1 MTDGDTACHTPDPSG
16 WRERIIQAPFY
27 RTIIDRMAAG
37 GRFELVGLP
46 GSLGPVLISSAVR
59 DTSGGLLAIFPE
71 PEEAVAA
78 ALDFTSILGPDHVD
92 LLAPWP
98 FSSYEE
104 LSPSATLSLERLEA
118 LRHLSQLDQNGGI
131 VVTSA
136 PALLLWSAGP
146 RQLQEM
152 DIYLKEGE
160 EHSFDGLVS
169 CLQSM
174 GYERVAMVEG
184 PGEYTVRGGLVDIS
198 PPGGERGLRIEFWG
212 ETIESLREFDFGDQ
226 RTTGGLGRVRVP
238 GVREVPFGE
247 DIIDL
252 ARSGA
257 RTLADEDAVTYTP
270 LGNLIEGAGYRDGL
284 EWFLPLLAR
293 NPSTIAELLPAGV
306 PVAIGEPERVDE
318 VLRRTWSRAEKN
330 HALLE
335 DRGGWLPPE
344 RILAPRGILD
354 TIRASQP
361 GMDITVA
368 ATPGVDSLRTGARPV
383 PSFAGNFDALR
394 AETGKLL
401 QEGIDVIILVE
412 TEEQLRRLEDLLQD
426 DSGQSGHSGTSVRLE
441 TGQLE
446 RGFIWPEAGLAV
458 WPDHEI
464 FSRPRRIRSPRSTG
478 GPPIR
483 SFRRLNYGDLV
494 VHVDHGVGQY
504 KGLRTMTV
512 DGRRTELLE
521 LGYAGGDRLLVPI
534 DQMVRVQ
541 RYVGADEDTAPRLN
555 TIGSGAWE
563 RTVERTKTDLMEM
576 AKDLA
581 HLYAARETAP
591 GKAYPPDDILMEEL
605 EASFPFTETVDQA
618 RAAEEVKQDL
628 ESDRPMDR
636 LICGDVGYG
645 KTEIAIRAALKV
657 IEGGDQVAILVPT
670 TVLAQQHLETFRSRL
685 GSFPVRIEM
694 LSRFRTRNQQKRIL
708 DGLKK
713 GEVDLVI
720 GTHRLL
726 SGDVEF
732 SSLGLIVLDE
742 EHRFGVK
749 AKERLRSIRADVGV
763 LTLTATPIPRTLHMS
778 LNGIRDISI
787 ITTPPEDRLPIHS
800 EVVKFDER
808 LVQEVIER
816 ELGRGGQVFFVHNR
830 VQSIDSAVSLIGR
843 LVPGARIGMAHG
855 QMNERKLE
863 QVMLEFSAGA
873 LDILVSTMIIES
885 GLDLPNVNTLLVNR
899 ADRFGLAQ
907 LYQLRGRV
915 GRSSEKAYAYFL
927 VPPGRSLTRD
937 SRRRLQAVQDYSEL
951 GAGFQLALRDLEIR
965 GAGNL
970 LGAQQHGH
978 IAAVGFDLFTEM
990 LEEAIAEIRGARE
1003 QVWQPPR
1010 LELPVEAFLPEA
1022 YVPLPGLRLEFYR
1035 RASEARTLEEIAR
1048 LQVEIRDRFGPLP
1061 GEVESL
1067 LDISMIRVVGAELG
1081 LDLLVIKGDMLTGR
1095 FRPEW
1100 EPGRAEWEDILERL
1114 GPDSRFSGK
1123 KPLRFERQL
1132 TGTSPAERTRDVRN
1146 ILLTEDEAEY
1156 VTRLVIMDTSKKR
1169 GKHDDRI
1176 R

>member
-1 MTDGDTACHTPDPSG
+1 MTDEDTACHSPDSSG
-16 WRERIIQAPFY
+16 WQERIIRAPFY
-27 RTIIDRMAAG
+27 RTIIDRMASG

-46 GSLGPVLISSAVR
+46 GSLGPVLISLAVR
-59 DTSGGLLAIFPE
+59 DISGGLLAIFPE

-78 ALDFTSILGPDHVD
+78 ALDFTSILGPDNVD
-92 LLAPWP
+92 CLDPWP
-98 FSSYEE
+98 FSPYEE
-104 LSPSATLSLERLEA
+104 LSPSATLSLARLEA
-118 LRHLSQLDQNGGI
+118 LRHLSRLDQDGGI

-136 PALLLWSAGP
+136 PALTLWSAGP

-152 DIYLKEGE
+152 DIHLKDGD
-160 EHSFDGLVS
+160 EHSFDGLVLS
-169 CLQSM
+169 LQNM

-184 PGEYTVRGGLVDIS
+184 PGEYTVRGGLVDVS
-198 PPGGERGLRIEFWG
+198 PPGRRQGLRVEFWG
-212 ETIESLREFDFGDQ
+212 ETIESLREFDFRDQ
-226 RTTGGLGRVRVP
+226 RTTGGLSQVRVP
-238 GVREVPFGE
+238 GVREVPFSGK
-247 DIIDL
+247 ILDL
-252 ARSGA
+252 AISGA
-257 RTLADEDAVTYTP
+257 RTLPDEEAVIHTP
-270 LGNLIEGAGYRDGL
+270 LGNLIEGGGYSDGL
-284 EWFLPLLAR
+284 EWYLPLLAQ
-293 NPSTIAELLPAGV
+293 NPSTIADLLPGGV
-306 PVAIGEPERVDE
+306 QVAIREPERVEE
-318 VLRRTWSRAEKN
+318 VVRRTRQRAEEN

-335 DRGGWLPPE
+335 ERGGWLPPGK
-344 RILAPRGILD
+344 ILAPPDILD
-354 TIRASQP
+354 TLRAAQP
-361 GMDITVA
+361 GIDIAVA
-368 ATPGVDSLRTGARPV
+368 ATPGADTLRTTAMPV
-383 PSFAGNFDALR
+383 PVFTGDFGALR
-394 AETGKLL
+394 RETRKLH
-401 QEGIDVIILVE
+401 QDVMDVTILVE
-412 TEEQLRRLEDLLQD
+412 TEEQMKRLEDLLHD
-426 DSGQSGHSGTSVRLE
+426 DSDRSDHFGTPVHLE
-441 TGQLE
+441 IGQLE
-446 RGFIWPEAGLAV
+446 KGFIWPEAGLAV

-464 FSRPRRIRSPRSTG
+464 FSRPRRIRSPRITP
-478 GPPIR
+478 GPAIR
-483 SFRRLNYGDLV
+483 SFRSLNFGDLV

-512 DGRRTELLE
+512 DGRQTELLE
-521 LGYAGGDRLLVPI
+521 LGYEGGDKLLVPI

-541 RYVGADEDTAPRLN
+541 RYVGADEDAAPRLN
-555 TIGSGAWE
+555 TIGSSAWE
-563 RTVERTKTDLMEM
+563 RTVERTRTDLLEM

-581 HLYAARETAP
+581 HLYATRETTP

-618 RAAEEVKQDL
+618 RAVEEVKHDL
-628 ESDRPMDR
+628 ENDRPMDR

-657 IEGGDQVAILVPT
+657 IESGDQVAILVPT
-670 TVLAQQHLETFRSRL
+670 TVLAQQHLETFRNRL
-685 GSFPVRIEM
+685 GSFPVKIEM
-694 LSRFRTRNQQKRIL
+694 LSRFRTRNQQQRTL
-708 DGLKK
+708 DGLKS

-749 AKERLRSIRADVGV
+749 AKEKLRSIRTDASV
-763 LTLTATPIPRTLHMS
+763 LSLTATPIPRTLHMS
-778 LNGIRDISI
+778 LHGIRDISI

-808 LVQEVIER
+808 LIQEAIER

-830 VQSIDSAVSLIGR
+830 VQSIDSAVSLIKR

-863 QVMLEFSAGA
+863 QVMLEFSVGA

-915 GRSSEKAYAYFL
+915 GRSSARAYAFFL

-937 SRRRLQAVQDYSEL
+937 ARRRLQAVQDYSEL

-990 LEEAIAEIRGARE
+990 LEEAIADIRGVRE
-1003 QVWQPPR
+1003 QDFQPPR

-1022 YVPLPGLRLEFYR
+1022 YIPLPGLRLAFYR
-1035 RASEARTLEEIAR
+1035 RASEARTLEDIAQ
-1048 LQVEIRDRFGPLP
+1048 LQLEMRDRFGPP
-1061 GEVESL
+1061 PREVESL
-1067 LDISMIRVVGAELG
+1067 LDISMIRVAGAELG
-1081 LDLLVIKGDMLTGR
+1081 LDLLVIKEDMLTGR
-1095 FRPEW
+1095 FRPAW
-1100 EPGRAEWEDILERL
+1100 EPGRTEWENILERL
-1114 GPDSRFSGK
+1114 GPDTRFSGK
-1123 KPLRFERQL
+1123 LPLRFERQIM
-1132 TGTSPAERTRDVRN
+1132 GKSPAERTRELRN

-1156 VTRLVIMDTSKKR
+1156 VTRFATTTTLKKSSR
-1169 GKHDDRI
+1169 HNDRT
-1176 R
+1176 

>member
-1 MTDGDTACHTPDPSG
+1 MTDEDTTCHSSGSSG
-16 WRERIIQAPFY
+16 WRERIIRAPFY
-27 RTIIDRMAAG
+27 RTIIDRLAAG

-46 GSLGPVLISSAVR
+46 GSLGTALISLAVR
-59 DTSGGLLAIFPE
+59 DTSIGLLAIFPE

-78 ALDFTSILGPDHVD
+78 ALDFTSILGQNDVD
-92 LLAPWP
+92 LLDPWP
-98 FSSYEE
+98 FHPYEE
-104 LSPSATLSLERLEA
+104 LSPSATLSLARLEA
-118 LRHLSQLDQNGGI
+118 LRHLSRLDQDGGV

-136 PALLLWSAGP
+136 PALTLWSADS

-152 DIYLKEGE
+152 NLHLKEGD

-169 CLQSM
+169 RLQNM

-198 PPGGERGLRIEFWG
+198 PPGRRHGLRIEFWG
-212 ETIESLREFDFGDQ
+212 ETIESLREFDFSDQ
-226 RTTGGLGRVRVP
+226 RTTGGLSQVRVP

-247 DIIDL
+247 DILDL
-252 ARSGA
+252 ATSGVRA
-257 RTLADEDAVTYTP
+257 LTDSEAVYQTP
-270 LGNLIEGAGYRDGL
+270 LGNLIEGGGYSDGL
-284 EWFLPLLAR
+284 EWYLPLLAR
-293 NPSTIAELLPAGV
+293 NPSTIADLLPGGV
-306 PVAIGEPERVDE
+306 PVAVREPERVED
-318 VLRRTWSRAEKN
+318 VLRRTRQRAEKN

-335 DRGGWLPPE
+335 ERGGWLSPD
-344 RILAPRGILD
+344 RILAPPDILE
-354 TIRASQP
+354 TLRAVQP
-361 GMDITVA
+361 GIDIAVA
-368 ATPGVDSLRTGARPV
+368 ATPGADTLRTEAMPVPVFTGDFGSLRR
-383 PSFAGNFDALR
+383 
-394 AETGKLL
+394 ETRKLQQGGL
-401 QEGIDVIILVE
+401 DVSILVE

-426 DSGQSGHSGTSVRLE
+426 DADQPDRPERSVRLE
-441 TGQLE
+441 IGQLE
-446 RGFIWPEAGLAV
+446 KGFIWPDAGLAV

-464 FSRPRRIRSPRSTG
+464 FSRPRRIRSPRVTA
-478 GPPIR
+478 GPAIR
-483 SFRRLNYGDLV
+483 SFRSLNLGDLV

-512 DGRRTELLE
+512 DDRQTELLE
-521 LGYAGGDRLLVPI
+521 LGYEGGDRLLVPI

-541 RYVGADEDTAPRLN
+541 RYVGADEDAAPRLN
-555 TIGSGAWE
+555 TIGSAVWE
-563 RTVERTKTDLMEM
+563 RTVERTKTDLLEM

-581 HLYAARETAP
+581 HIYATRETAP

-628 ESDRPMDR
+628 ENDRPMDR

-657 IEGGDQVAILVPT
+657 IESGDQVAILVPT

-685 GSFPVRIEM
+685 GSFPVKIEM
-694 LSRFRTRNQQKRIL
+694 LSRFRTRNQQQRTL
-708 DGLKK
+708 DGLKS

-732 SSLGLIVLDE
+732 SNLGLIVLDE

-749 AKERLRSIRADVGV
+749 AKEKLRSIRTDASV
-763 LTLTATPIPRTLHMS
+763 LSLTATPIPRTLHMS
-778 LNGIRDISI
+778 LHGIRDISI

-800 EVVKFDER
+800 EVVKFDEG
-808 LVQEVIER
+808 LIQEAIER

-830 VQSIDSAVSLIGR
+830 VKSIGSAVSLIER

-915 GRSSEKAYAYFL
+915 GRSSERAYAFFL
-927 VPPGRSLTRD
+927 VPPGRSLTKD
-937 SRRRLQAVQDYSEL
+937 ARRRLQAVQDYSEL

-990 LEEAIAEIRGARE
+990 LEEAIADIRGVHE
-1003 QVWQPPR
+1003 QAFQPPR

-1022 YVPLPGLRLEFYR
+1022 YIPLPGLRLAFYR
-1035 RASEARTLEEIAR
+1035 RASEARTFEDITQ
-1048 LQVEIRDRFGPLP
+1048 LQLEIRDRFGPP
-1061 GEVESL
+1061 PATVESL
-1067 LDISMIRVVGAELG
+1067 LDISMIRVAGAELG
-1081 LDLLVIKGDMLTGR
+1081 LDLLVLKENILTGR

-1100 EPGRAEWEDILERL
+1100 EPGRAEWENILERL
-1114 GPDSRFSGK
+1114 GPDTRFSGK
-1123 KPLRFERQL
+1123 MPLRFERHIS
-1132 TGTSPAERTRDVRN
+1132 GISPAERTRELRN
-1146 ILLTEDEAEY
+1146 ILLTEDDAEY
-1156 VTRLVIMDTSKKR
+1156 VTRFATTTTLKKSSR
-1169 GKHDDRI
+1169 
-1176 R
+1176 